1 MKKYYSLC
9 SAFILAVFSASV
21 FAETETKSYVVNQKD
36 KKFSEEKLKIK
47 VGDSIDFKN
56 DDPWFHNVFSLS
68 DVQNF
73 DLGSYPKGQFKTV
86 TFNKEGKLD
95 VECAIHPQMHMVVE
109 VTK

>member
-9 SAFILAVFSASV
+9 SVFILLTLSVSA
-21 FAETETKSYVVNQKD
+21 FAATEAKSYTVSQKD
-36 KKFSEEKLKIK
+36 KKFSEDTLKIK
-47 VGDSIDFKN
+47 IGDSIDFKN
-56 DDPWFHNVFSLS
+56 EDPWFHNVFSLS

-86 TFNKEGKLD
+86 VFNKEGKLD
-95 VECAIHPQMHMVVE
+95 VECAIHPQMHMVIE